1 MSEDQDILSK
11 IKAMLVERLMLDI
24 QPEEISD
31 DENLANAYDLD
42 SVRLFELVIGTE
54 EEFGISFE
62 DDEFSVEKFSTVNN
76 IAAVIR
82 DKTS

>member
-24 QPEEISD
+24 QSEEISD

-42 SVRLFELVIGTE
+42 SIRLFELVIGTE

-62 DDEFSVEKFSTVNN
+62 DDEFSVEKFSTVNS
-76 IAAVIR
+76 IASVIR
-82 DKTS
+82 EKTS